1 MFGGAVGLIVFFHQ
15 QYQGRDQAPLYY
27 LLVQVGDVVDNDLV
41 SVLVTMSALLTVHS
55 THGVFLTFLPPF
67 ASSNFGQVLTKYEGT
82 QIGLGQY
89 I

>member
-27 LLVQVGDVVDNDLV
+27 LLVQVGDVDLV

-55 THGVFLTFLPPF
+55 AHGVFLTFLPPF

-82 QIGLGQY
+82 QTALGQY